1 MHKKQ
6 DRKWSFK
13 NTVCD
18 LNRGHSLSH
27 GGTGKVMKLIQDD
40 FELQPWVFM
49 LAFPQHVNVFDE
61 WGTEQTVADRQMMM
75 KIIHLH
81 ATVTGNDK
89 DVYRFCKCSQGRC
102 DNISDCKIYSA
113 PPDLNSAQFSLFIW
127 YKITTAAASRHFML
141 QDPTILKKP
150 QQALSDSRKEKLWRP
165 ETQTKTCKL
174 DTETGGGYRRHT
186 WPPWSRANS
195 AALLLFFCDTYT
207 QKEQK
212 TFKKDNLLQTLH
224 SMFVRNQRAHPLCLG
239 LTLICWVCAGN
250 LYGSTLIYI
259 HEEIFS

>member
-1 MHKKQ
+1 
-6 DRKWSFK
+6 
-13 NTVCD
+13 
-18 LNRGHSLSH
+18 
-27 GGTGKVMKLIQDD
+27 
-40 FELQPWVFM
+40 M

-113 PPDLNSAQFSLFIW
+113 SPDLNSAQFSLFFR

-141 QDPTILKKP
+141 QDPTILRKP

-174 DTETGGGYRRHT
+174 DTETSGGYRRHT

-212 TFKKDNLLQTLH
+212 TFKKDNLFTNPPLH
-224 SMFVRNQRAHPLCLG
+224 VCSKPKSSSTVSGIDTDLLILCWQFIRLHANIYTRG
-239 LTLICWVCAGN
+239 NFQLTLTNLVGNCQFQYVCQ
-250 LYGSTLIYI
+250 SK
-259 HEEIFS
+259 H

>member
-27 GGTGKVMKLIQDD
+27 GGAWKGHEANLRWFWAATMSIHACFPPTCQC
-40 FELQPWVFM
+40 FWWVR
-49 LAFPQHVNVFDE
+49 Q
-61 WGTEQTVADRQMMM
+61 EQTVADRQMMM

-113 PPDLNSAQFSLFIW
+113 SPDLNSAQFSLFFR

-141 QDPTILKKP
+141 QDPTILRKP

-239 LTLICWVCAGN
+239 LTLICWFCAGN

>member
-1 MHKKQ
+1 MILSCNHEYSCLLSPNMSMFLMSEAQ
-6 DRKWSFK
+6 NRLWLTDRWWW
-13 NTVCD
+13 
-18 LNRGHSLSH
+18 RLS
-27 GGTGKVMKLIQDD
+27 I
-40 FELQPWVFM
+40 FM
-49 LAFPQHVNVFDE
+49 LQSLAMIKMYTGFVNAHRDGV
-61 WGTEQTVADRQMMM
+61 
-75 KIIHLH
+75 IISQIAKFTLLHLIWIQLSS
-81 ATVTGNDK
+81 
-89 DVYRFCKCSQGRC
+89 VY
-102 DNISDCKIYSA
+102 
-113 PPDLNSAQFSLFIW
+113 LW

-141 QDPTILKKP
+141 QDPTILRKP

-186 WPPWSRANS
+186 WPPWNRANS